1 MKEDRL
7 DLLLHG
13 LLEES
18 LGETERAE
26 LNALLT
32 ADPQARRRYRRVMA
46 IHAALI
52 RNESAALPSFA
63 APASASR
70 KIRRFPWRKL
80 AVAALVPLAFTLIAI
95 TDMRAARQAMARAE
109 VLQVTSAVWPTGS
122 PGLEKGA
129 LPVRTPV
136 ELTSGLLEIGYPSGA
151 RVVVEGP
158 CRFSLDSKEALT
170 VLHGRASVHTPEGA
184 EGFRI
189 DTPGGRF
196 IDRGTEFGVAVG
208 SDGNRPVVLTE
219 VFKGEIDVSTAG
231 KSDIRLTRGE
241 GRVVASDGKLL
252 SSLDESP
259 VRLSNSLHRAFVPT
273 DAPTTNLALGKPV
286 LSPGY
291 CIRPHGSVFPPDK
304 LTDGRLDDTGVPGDW
319 SFWLAPDGEGGEFTV
334 DLITPETISRIA
346 LQNTGN
352 RGMDDRGTEAFEI
365 FGSLDNKAF
374 FPLTGG
380 MLPRVTAAD
389 SGSSIP
395 FHDFPFAL
403 AQVRY
408 VKFVVTRHYRHEER
422 PADHPCQ
429 GGGLN
434 EIRIF
439 PR

>member
-7 DLLLHG
+7 DSLLHA

-18 LGETERAE
+18 LGEGERAE
-26 LNALLT
+26 LNALLS

-46 IHAALI
+46 VHGALI
-52 RNESAALPSFA
+52 RNASAALPSFA
-63 APASASR
+63 APASETR
-70 KIRRFPWRKL
+70 EIRRFPWKKL
-80 AVAALVPLAFTLIAI
+80 AVAALIPLGIIGFAWNDVLAT
-95 TDMRAARQAMARAE
+95 RKAMPRAE
-109 VLQVTSAVWPTGS
+109 ILQVTRAVWPVGARE
-122 PGLEKGA
+122 LEKGG
-129 LPVRTPV
+129 LPVGTPV

-158 CRFSLDSKEALT
+158 CRFSLTAKEALT

-208 SDGNRPVVLTE
+208 SDGNHPVVLTE
-219 VFKGEIDVSTAG
+219 VFKGEIDVNTGG
-231 KSDIRLTRGE
+231 KSDIRLIRGE

-252 SSLDESP
+252 NSLDESP
-259 VRLSNSLHRAFVPT
+259 VRLANGLHRTSIPS
-273 DAPTTNLALGKPV
+273 DSPDTNLALGKPV

-319 SFWLAPDGEGGEFTV
+319 SFWLAPDGESGEFTV
-334 DLITPETISRIA
+334 DLIDSETIARVA

-352 RGMDDRGTEAFEI
+352 RGMDDRGTQAFEL
-365 FGSLDNKAF
+365 FGSLDNKVF
-374 FPLTGG
+374 FPLVAGT
-380 MLPRVTAAD
+380 LPRVTAAD
-389 SGSSIP
+389 STSSFP
-395 FHDFPFAL
+395 FHDFSFA
-403 AQVRY
+403 AVEVRY
-408 VKFVVTRHYRHEER
+408 VKCVVTRHYRHAQR
-422 PADHPCQ
+422 LADHPCQ

>member
-7 DLLLHG
+7 DLLLHA

-18 LGETERAE
+18 LGESERAE
-26 LNALLT
+26 LNALLS

-46 IHAALI
+46 VHGALI
-52 RNESAALPSFA
+52 RNASAALPSFA
-63 APASASR
+63 APASETPH
-70 KIRRFPWRKL
+70 IRRFPWRKL
-80 AVAALVPLAFTLIAI
+80 AVAALIPLGFIAFAFN
-95 TDMRAARQAMARAE
+95 DARAARKALPRAE
-109 VLQVTSAVWPTGS
+109 VLQVTRAVWPAGAR
-122 PGLEKGA
+122 GLEKGA
-129 LPVRTPV
+129 LPVGSPV

-158 CRFSLDSKEALT
+158 CRFSLTSREALT

-208 SDGNRPVVLTE
+208 SDGKRPVVLTE
-219 VFKGEIDVSTAG
+219 VFKGEIDVNTG
-231 KSDIRLTRGE
+231 GQTDIRLIRGE

-252 SSLDESP
+252 NSLDESP
-259 VRLSNSLHRAFVPT
+259 VRLSNSLHRTLVLSESP
-273 DAPTTNLALGKPV
+273 DTNLALGKPV

-319 SFWLAPDGEGGEFTV
+319 SFWLAPDGESGEFTV
-334 DLITPETISRIA
+334 DLIDPETISRVS

-352 RGMDDRGTEAFEI
+352 RGMDDRGTEAFEL
-365 FGSLDNKAF
+365 FGSLDNKVF
-374 FPLTGG
+374 FPLVSGT
-380 MLPRVTAAD
+380 LPRVTAAD
-389 SGSSIP
+389 SARSFP
-395 FHDFPFAL
+395 FHDFTFA
-403 AQVRY
+403 AVEVRY
-408 VKFVVTRHYRHEER
+408 VKCVVTRHYRHEQR
-422 PADHPCQ
+422 PSDHPCQ

>member
-7 DLLLHG
+7 DLLLHA
-13 LLEES
+13 LFEES
-18 LGETERAE
+18 LGEADRVE
-26 LNALLT
+26 LNALLA
-32 ADPQARRRYRRVMA
+32 ADPQARARYRR
-46 IHAALI
+46 
-52 RNESAALPSFA
+52 SAAVHSALALRSSGPTYFA
-63 APASASR
+63 KQPAV
-70 KIRRFPWRKL
+70 IRTVSLPWRKL
-80 AVAALVPLAFTLIAI
+80 AVAALIPLGIIGFALN
-95 TDMRAARQAMARAE
+95 DARASRKAMPRAEILE
-109 VLQVTSAVWPTGS
+109 VTRAVWPAGARE
-122 PGLEKGA
+122 LEKGA

-158 CRFSLDSKEALT
+158 CRFSLNEREALT

-208 SDGNRPVVLTE
+208 SDGKRPVVLTE
-219 VFKGEIDVSTAG
+219 VFKGEIDVSTSG
-231 KSDIRLTRGE
+231 KSDTRLTRGE

-252 SSLDESP
+252 NSLDESP
-259 VRLSNSLHRAFVPT
+259 VRLANGLHRTSNPSESPA
-273 DAPTTNLALGKPV
+273 TNLALGKPV

-319 SFWLAPDGEGGEFTV
+319 SFWLAPDGESGEFTV
-334 DLITPETISRIA
+334 DLIDPETVSRIS

-352 RGMDDRGTEAFEI
+352 RGMDDRGTEAFEV
-365 FGSLDNKAF
+365 FGSLDNKVF
-374 FPLTGG
+374 FPLVDG

-389 SGSSIP
+389 SANSLP
-395 FHDFPFAL
+395 FHDFTFA
-403 AQVRY
+403 AVEVRY
-408 VKFVVTRHYRHEER
+408 VKFVVTRHFRHAQR

>member
-7 DLLLHG
+7 DLLLHA
-13 LLEES
+13 LFEES
-18 LGETERAE
+18 LGEPERGE
-26 LNALLT
+26 LNALLA
-32 ADPQARRRYRRVMA
+32 ADPQARARYRRAAA
-46 IHAALI
+46 IHSALALKSSSPTYFVNRPPVI
-52 RNESAALPSFA
+52 RTVSL
-63 APASASR
+63 
-70 KIRRFPWRKL
+70 PWRKL
-80 AVAALVPLAFTLIAI
+80 AVAALVPLGFIAFAFN
-95 TDMRAARQAMARAE
+95 DARAARKAMPRAE
-109 VLQVTSAVWPTGS
+109 ILQVTRAVWPAGARE
-122 PGLEKGA
+122 LEKGA
-129 LPVRTPV
+129 LPAGTPV

-158 CRFSLDSKEALT
+158 CRFSLNEREALT

-208 SDGNRPVVLTE
+208 SDGKRPVVLTE
-219 VFKGEIDVSTAG
+219 VFKGEIDVSTSG
-231 KSDIRLTRGE
+231 TSDTRLTRGE
-241 GRVVASDGKLL
+241 GRVVASNGKLL

-259 VRLSNSLHRAFVPT
+259 VRLANGLHRTSNPSESPA
-273 DAPTTNLALGKPV
+273 TNLALGKPV

-319 SFWLAPDGEGGEFTV
+319 SFWLAPDGESGEFTV
-334 DLITPETISRIA
+334 DLIDPETISRVS

-352 RGMDDRGTEAFEI
+352 RGMDDRGTEAFEVL
-365 FGSLDNKAF
+365 GSLDNKVF
-374 FPLTGG
+374 FPLVEG

-389 SGSSIP
+389 SESSFP
-395 FHDFPFAL
+395 FHDFAFA
-403 AQVRY
+403 AVEVRY
-408 VKFVVTRHYRHEER
+408 VKFVVTRHYRHSQR
-422 PADHPCQ
+422 PSDHPCQ